1 MFARI
6 FLLLV
11 VLVGIMWF
19 AGKLGKSNSHD
30 RKKLLKLAALWGGT
44 GILIAL
50 ILTGKLHALFA
61 LLGPLVVW
69 IQRIIMMQSAYQM
82 FNSWKGPTQGSKP
95 GQTSDVKTKYL
106 QMTLDHDTGEIFG
119 TVRAG
124 SFKGRALEDLEF
136 HELAD
141 LYELCRR
148 KDRQSASVLE
158 TYLDRMRG
166 DEWDEYVRQNQ
177 HETSTDASSDRMTT
191 EEALQILGLQPGA
204 TREEIIDAH
213 RTLMQK
219 NHPDRGGSSWLASQ
233 INRAKD
239 LLLS

>member
-1 MFARI
+1 MFPRI

-11 VLVGIMWF
+11 ALVAIMWF
-19 AGKLGKSNSHD
+19 AGKLGKSSPQD
-30 RKKLLKLAALWGGT
+30 RARLLKLTALYGGA
-44 GILIAL
+44 GVLLAL

-61 LLGPLVVW
+61 VLAMAVPW
-69 IQRIIMMQSAYQM
+69 IQRIIMMQSAYQV
-82 FNSWKGPTQGSKP
+82 FKSWKGPTQGAKP
-95 GQTSDVKTKYL
+95 GQTSDVKTKHL
-106 QMTLDHDTGEIFG
+106 KMTLDHDSGEISG
-119 TVRAG
+119 TVLAG
-124 SFKGRALEDLEF
+124 PSKGQALEDLSF
-136 HELAD
+136 RDLAE

-148 KDRQSASVLE
+148 KDRQSASILE

-166 DEWDEYVRQNQ
+166 DEWDEYVRQHQ
-177 HETSTDASSDRMTT
+177 QDSSAGASSEKMTR

-204 TREEIIDAH
+204 TREEIIEAH

-219 NHPDRGGSSWLASQ
+219 NHPDRGGSSWLASR